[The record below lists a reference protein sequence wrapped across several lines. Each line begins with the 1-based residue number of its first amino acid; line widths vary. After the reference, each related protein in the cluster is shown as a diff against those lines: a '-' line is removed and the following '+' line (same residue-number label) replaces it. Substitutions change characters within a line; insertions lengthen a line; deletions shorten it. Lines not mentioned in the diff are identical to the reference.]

1 MTIAKLKSALLRCAL
16 TLTIPVVGSS
26 AYAQQPVSTDAADV
40 SVREITQRLHRAAP
54 GERVDF
60 SNRDLTYLDLS
71 GLNFKGARFSQSDF
85 YGTDFTG
92 ADLRRSDLS
101 NTRLD
106 RATLIDTD
114 LRFANLSGA
123 TLLRPSVYRDMSNN
137 LSDTPDFSGA
147 QLVGTRIQANL
158 SGARF
163 RGADLTLSDLSPYE
177 KRPGEALFVTRYYN
191 EFTSCDF
198 SGAILHSANLNRV
211 KFTFSQFNGA
221 DFKGAN
227 ITEADFTKANLRG
240 ANLTGA
246 NVRLTNF
253 ESANLAGVVGLEN
266 ARNFELVINLDK
278 AVAVPPLALKIWKG
292 HSSKRALWRS
302 LQK

>member
-1 MTIAKLKSALLRCAL
+1 MLTKPGLAPVQCAL
-16 TLTIPVVGSS
+16 ALSVSVGGLS
-26 AYAQQPVSTDAADV
+26 AFAQEPVSTDAANV
-40 SVREITQRLHRAAP
+40 SVREISERLHRAAP

-71 GLNFKGARFSQSDF
+71 GLNFKGARFAQSDF
-85 YGTDFTG
+85 YGADFTG
-92 ADLRRSDLS
+92 ADLRRADLS

-123 TLLRPSVYRDMSNN
+123 TLLRPAVYRDMSHN
-137 LSDTPDFSGA
+137 LADAPDFSGA
-147 QLVGTRIQANL
+147 QLIGTRVHAKL

-163 RGADLTLSDLSPYE
+163 RGADLTRSDLSPFE
-177 KRPGEALFVTRYYN
+177 KRPGEALFVTRPYN

-198 SGAILHSANLNRV
+198 SGAVLRSADLSRV
-211 KFTFSQFNGA
+211 KFLFSRFNGA

-227 ITEADFTKANLRG
+227 IADTDFTKTDLRG
-240 ANLTGA
+240 ADLTGA
-246 NVRLTNF
+246 NVRLANF

-266 ARNFELVINLDK
+266 TQHFALALNLDK
-278 AVAVPPLALKIWKG
+278 AVAVPPLALKMWTEQAA
-292 HSSKRALWRS
+292 KRARLQS